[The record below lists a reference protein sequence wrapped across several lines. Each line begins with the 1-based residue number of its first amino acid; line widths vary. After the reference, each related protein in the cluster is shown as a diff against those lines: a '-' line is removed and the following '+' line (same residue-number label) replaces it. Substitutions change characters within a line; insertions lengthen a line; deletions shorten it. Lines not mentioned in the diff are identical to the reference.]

1 MTQSDSSPT
10 LKEIASTFR
19 LTGWISFWSQ
29 LVLTIVSSAILL
41 FAPIASRGV
50 ESANNPGTN
59 VGVILTICGIAVLG
73 FNMYW
78 AFLRYIP
85 IGRRLQGAAAA
96 RPKKAEAI
104 QVLRTG
110 LVASLIGI
118 LLALLGAEA
127 IIGLLFG
134 KALSQG
140 ASGFINTDQS
150 KFIKPLDILVV
161 QASINVILAH
171 FVAIATSLWLL
182 NKMSR
187 Q

>member
-1 MTQSDSSPT
+1 LTQPDSSPT
-10 LKEIASTFR
+10 LKQIASTFR

-29 LVLTIVSSAILL
+29 LVLTIVSGAILL
-41 FAPIASRGV
+41 FAPIASRGDQSV
-50 ESANNPGTN
+50 NNPGTN
-59 VGVILTICGIAVLG
+59 VGVVLTVCGIAALG

-78 AFLRYIP
+78 AVFRYIP
-85 IGRRLQGAAAA
+85 IGRRLQGAAST
-96 RPKKAEAI
+96 RPKKADAI
-104 QVLRTG
+104 QVLKTG
-110 LVASLIGI
+110 LI
-118 LLALLGAEA
+118 
-127 IIGLLFG
+127 
-134 KALSQG
+134 ALSQG
-140 ASGFINTDQS
+140 AAGFINTDQS

>member
-1 MTQSDSSPT
+1 MTQSDSPT
-10 LKEIASTFR
+10 LKQIASTFR
-19 LTGWISFWSQ
+19 LIGWISFWSQ

-50 ESANNPGTN
+50 NSANNPGTN
-59 VGVILTICGIAVLG
+59 VGVVLAVCGLAVLG

-104 QVLRTG
+104 QVLRIG
-110 LVASLIGI
+110 LVASLVGI

-140 ASGFINTDQS
+140 AAGFINTDQS
-150 KFIKPLDILVV
+150 KFIQPLDILVM

-171 FVAIATSLWLL
+171 FIAIATSLWLL

>member
-10 LKEIASTFR
+10 LKQIASTFR

-59 VGVILTICGIAVLG
+59 VGVILTVCGLAVLG

-104 QVLRTG
+104 QVLRIG
-110 LVASLIGI
+110 LVASLVGI

-140 ASGFINTDQS
+140 AAGFINTDQS
-150 KFIKPLDILVV
+150 KFIQPLDILIV

-171 FVAIATSLWLL
+171 FIAIATSLWLL